1 MINKLLTIL
10 LTALMSFTAIAQER
24 KPLQGRVLIEGVPSF
39 GIFVINKAT
48 GAEVKSAANGDF
60 SIPAKPGDKLAV
72 YSTGINVREFA
83 ISEQS
88 FKDKPYVIEVNAK
101 ATELDEVVIND
112 MDERQMGLAPA
123 NQKRYT
129 PAERRLKTA
138 RSGMGIDQLINLLS
152 GRMRM
157 LKKAVE
163 TERKEQIM
171 DNIDGVLS
179 DDDLV
184 NIGVPRDL
192 ARGFLFYAVEDP
204 RVGDAI
210 KDGNADL
217 LKLLLMEISEKY
229 NKLQDQHE

>member
-10 LTALMSFTAIAQER
+10 LTALIGFAATAQER
-24 KPLQGRVLIEGVPSF
+24 KSLHGRVLIEGTPSA

-48 GAEVKSAANGDF
+48 GAEVKSAGNGDF
-60 SIPAKPGDKLAV
+60 TIPAKPGDKLAV
-72 YSTGINVREFA
+72 YSTGITVREFA

-88 FKDKPYVIEVNAK
+88 FAAKPYLVEVQAK

-112 MDERQMGLAPA
+112 IDERQLGLAPA

-210 KDGNADL
+210 KAGNADL